1 MTVPATAQTNYDLDT
16 PEGMANAVQWTL
28 SHLNMIREGG
38 VWMVP
43 RSASW
48 YTVSHK
54 DRTLTRRGMKPDRAI
69 NRVAEAAGWRVID

>member
-1 MTVPATAQTNYDLDT
+1 
-16 PEGMANAVQWTL
+16 
-28 SHLNMIREGG
+28 MIREGG

-54 DRTLTRRGMKPDRAI
+54 DKTLTRRGMKPDRAI
-69 NRVAEAAGWRVID
+69 NRVAKAAGWRVID

>member
-1 MTVPATAQTNYDLDT
+1 MTTNTQVNYDLDT
-16 PEGMANAVQWTL
+16 PEGMANAVSWTN

-43 RSASW
+43 RATSW

-54 DRTLTRRGMKPDRAI
+54 DKTLTRRGMKPDTAI
-69 NRVAEAAGWRVID
+69 NRVAKAAGWRVID